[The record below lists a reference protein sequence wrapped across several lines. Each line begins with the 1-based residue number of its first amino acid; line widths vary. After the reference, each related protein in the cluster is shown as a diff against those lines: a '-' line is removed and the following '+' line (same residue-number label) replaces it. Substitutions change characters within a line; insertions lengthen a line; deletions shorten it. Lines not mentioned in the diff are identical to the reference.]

1 MVVVWLPAIPWTSA
15 SRADQRQAQG
25 GRLLIVTVF
34 LVTTTSTTHALE
46 PLLLDVAWVQTMQNC
61 CARKLAGC
69 GNIALRQVVVV
80 GSNNNATASGARAA
94 SLADL
99 QKLSR
104 SLNQRL
110 LLRLEHLQWC
120 SVCDSAKIFLTSKC
134 SYIFF
139 FLSPPIKTKTGIA
152 NRWETTNRKTTWTNH
167 YDWPNHAAAAVF
179 ITFFSGKC

>member
-1 MVVVWLPAIPWTSA
+1 
-15 SRADQRQAQG
+15 
-25 GRLLIVTVF
+25 
-34 LVTTTSTTHALE
+34 
-46 PLLLDVAWVQTMQNC
+46 MQNC

-69 GNIALRQVVVV
+69 GNIALRKVVVV
-80 GSNNNATASGARAA
+80 GGNNNATASGARAA

-134 SYIFF
+134 SYIYF
-139 FLSPPIKTKTGIA
+139 FLTPPIKTKTGIA
-152 NRWETTNRKTTWTNH
+152 NRWETTNSKTTWTNH
-167 YDWPNHAAAAVF
+167 YDWPNHAAGAVF
-179 ITFFSGKC
+179 ITFFSVQVLIFAVPLTSLSKLWKISGHKTILLRQTGIFSLFFIEFSFAGSHTEHRWSCS